1 MIPDIE
7 KHLNNEGIPAY
18 GENTGGY
25 FESIEVQVFINIL
38 KVVNN
43 TRQDIP
49 LISVMRS
56 VIFGFTASELAE
68 IRISCREG
76 SFYGAVDKYEESG
89 SDDVL
94 RTRIKCMKDTLEHWK
109 ELSRTVTLEELV
121 RTLVYDTGYYDYC
134 SSLPAGRQRTSNLQL
149 LIDRAAAFEQSDY
162 TGLYGF
168 LSYVEAMDRNRLTAD
183 EAKITGENEDLVK

>member
-1 MIPDIE
+1 
-7 KHLNNEGIPAY
+7 
-18 GENTGGY
+18 
-25 FESIEVQVFINIL
+25 
-38 KVVNN
+38 
-43 TRQDIP
+43 
-49 LISVMRS
+49 
-56 VIFGFTASELAE
+56 
-68 IRISCREG
+68 
-76 SFYGAVDKYEESG
+76 
-89 SDDVL
+89 
-94 RTRIKCMKDTLEHWK
+94 MKDTLEHWK

-183 EAKITGENEDLVK
+183 EAKITGITPAVLTFIGIWEDCPPTILRPCIFFAY